1 MVLGNEGG
9 ETLHVHTHS
18 IHVLET
24 SSRVGELFDDPGV
37 HHLVVIPGVLAHVEV
52 IGLMLWFAMCIDR
65 ASAGRRGEVAVDVD
79 RGHQGRGTLTAKE
92 RSRGM
97 KLSRPVIY
105 ALLTLVVLILGL
117 NWPVMATGVKSIAPI
132 WMGALRIGTATAL
145 MVGVALARRT
155 LVVPPRRDLPI
166 VTSMAL
172 FRLTAVTVLVFTAL
186 ELVPAGRSSVVVWTS
201 SLWTVPIAAIFLGE
215 RMTRA
220 RWLGLSLGIAGVLA
234 LFEPW
239 GFDWTEQGVAI
250 GHALLILA
258 AITNAAT
265 SVHIRAHRWSIA
277 PLDSMPWQLLAA
289 TLILIVL
296 GFAVEGPPVIA
307 WTPQLIWIVI
317 YQGVLA
323 SGIAF
328 WVQIVILRNL
338 SAVSTNL
345 TLMAVP
351 VVGVLSSAIIL
362 GEDVTT
368 SLLLGL
374 ILVVA
379 GVALNL
385 LSDRQKTAETAEILD
400 PQEVP

>member
-1 MVLGNEGG
+1 
-9 ETLHVHTHS
+9 
-18 IHVLET
+18 
-24 SSRVGELFDDPGV
+24 
-37 HHLVVIPGVLAHVEV
+37 
-52 IGLMLWFAMCIDR
+52 
-65 ASAGRRGEVAVDVD
+65 
-79 RGHQGRGTLTAKE
+79 
-92 RSRGM
+92 
-97 KLSRPVIY
+97 
-105 ALLTLVVLILGL
+105 
-117 NWPVMATGVKSIAPI
+117 
-132 WMGALRIGTATAL
+132 
-145 MVGVALARRT
+145 
-155 LVVPPRRDLPI
+155 
-166 VTSMAL
+166 
-172 FRLTAVTVLVFTAL
+172 
-186 ELVPAGRSSVVVWTS
+186 VVWTT

-220 RWLGLSLGIAGVLA
+220 RWFGLSLGVAGVLA

-239 GFDWTEQGVAI
+239 GFDWTEPGVTV
-250 GHALLILA
+250 GHVLLILA
-258 AITNAAT
+258 AITNAST

-277 PLDSMPWQLLAA
+277 PLDSMPWQLMAA
-289 TLILIVL
+289 TLILVVL
-296 GFAVEGPPVIA
+296 GFAVEGPPVID
-307 WTPQLIWIVI
+307 WTPQLIWIVL
-317 YQGVLA
+317 YQGLLA

-362 GEDVTT
+362 GEDVTS

-385 LSDRQKTAETAEILD
+385 LSDRQKASETAEVLD